1 MLDNYT
7 KGACPEF
14 EARLEDLLGGELE
27 GAEKSLT
34 SQHLRDCSACRGAFD
49 SASRISEFLKS
60 SLAEDA
66 IADAGFA
73 HRTMAAIRVEEDE
86 LVEENSFWRPMQIMA
101 WRLALS
107 AALALVLLFAYARFV
122 PLPPPSTARIVAQ
135 TSDPELIPDPAGRPL
150 NGDEV
155 LLMGAEFSYGK

>member
-1 MLDNYT
+1 MQDNYT

-14 EARLEDLLGGELE
+14 EARLEDLLSGQLVGS
-27 GAEKSLT
+27 EKAVT
-34 SQHLRDCSACRGAFD
+34 AQHLGECSACRGAFD
-49 SASRISEFLKS
+49 SASHISQFLKYS
-60 SLAEDA
+60 FAEDVVA
-66 IADAGFA
+66 EAGFA
-73 HRTMAAIRVEEDE
+73 HRTMAAIRVEEDR
-86 LVEENSFWRPMQIMA
+86 LAEENSFWRPMQIMA

-122 PLPPPSTARIVAQ
+122 PLPVPSAARIVAQ
-135 TSDPELIPDPAGRPL
+135 TSDPELIPDPAARPL

>member
-1 MLDNYT
+1 MQDNYA

-14 EARLEDLLGGELE
+14 EARLEDLLGGQLE
-27 GAEKSLT
+27 GAEKALT
-34 SQHLRDCSACRGAFD
+34 SQHLLECAACRGAFD
-49 SASRISEFLKS
+49 SVSRMSDFLKY
-60 SLAEDA
+60 SLAEDV
-66 IADAGFA
+66 IANTGFA
-73 HRTMAAIRVEEDE
+73 HRTMAAIRVEEDK
-86 LVEENSFWRPMQIMA
+86 LAEENTFWRPMQIMA

-107 AALALVLLFAYARFV
+107 AALALVLLFAYARFA
-122 PLPPPSTARIVAQ
+122 PLPVPSTARIVAQ